1 MRTRR
6 RGQINQAFILIVA
19 VVVIVATIALGAR
32 LLGLFEDTACSAT
45 DAGFHD
51 DFVRMIDQNS
61 AYGSRNSPDVLVPCD
76 AQALYLIDAQMFQ
89 DPTLLETAT
98 TGELTVDAALRGG
111 TRTNIFVV
119 VDGIAQEAGFDD
131 RIIIA
136 RGPQDPIAQPFVR
149 IDERRGR
156 FSLRTEGFG
165 RAIRIDRVDA
175 P

>member
-1 MRTRR
+1 MLACS

-19 VVVIVATIALGAR
+19 VVVIVATIGLGAR
-32 LLGLFEDTACSAT
+32 LLGVFETTACSAT
-45 DAGFHD
+45 DAGFHGD
-51 DFVRMIDQNS
+51 LVRMIDQNS

-76 AQALYLIDAQMFQ
+76 AQALYLVDAQVFQ
-89 DPTLLETAT
+89 DPVLLQTAS
-98 TGELTVDAALRGG
+98 TGEPTVDALLRGG
-111 TRTNIFVV
+111 TRTNIFVI
-119 VDGIAQEAGFDD
+119 VDGVAQEAGFDD

-136 RGPQDPIAQPFVR
+136 RGPQDPVAQPYLR

-165 RAIRIDRVDA
+165 RAIRVDA

>member
-1 MRTRR
+1 MRARST
-6 RGQINQAFILIVA
+6 GQINQVFILFVA

-51 DFVRMIDQNS
+51 AFARMLDQNS
-61 AYGSRNSPDVLVPCD
+61 AYGSRNAPDVLVPCD
-76 AQALYLIDAQMFQ
+76 AQALYLIDAGVFQ
-89 DPTLLETAT
+89 DPALLQSVT
-98 TGELTVDAALRGG
+98 TEEPTVDAMLRGG
-111 TRTNIFVV
+111 TRTNIFVI
-119 VDGIAQEAGFDD
+119 VDGVAQEAGFDA

-136 RGPQDPIAQPFVR
+136 RGPQDPIAEPFLR

-156 FSLRTEGFG
+156 FALRTEGFG
-165 RAIRIDRVDA
+165 RAIRVDV